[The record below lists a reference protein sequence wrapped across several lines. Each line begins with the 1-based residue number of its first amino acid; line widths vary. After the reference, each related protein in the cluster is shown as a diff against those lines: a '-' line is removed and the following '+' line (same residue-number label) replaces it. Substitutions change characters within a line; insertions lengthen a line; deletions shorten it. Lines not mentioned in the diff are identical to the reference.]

1 MAIEEPIFIVG
12 EGRSGTTTLRN
23 IISRHP
29 KIWGVDRE
37 SYIFV
42 ENWLRQI
49 LSLKN
54 MKIILETFLSVFVSI
69 KRVGIN
75 AHKIIK

>member
-1 MAIEEPIFIVG
+1 MEEPIFIVG

-37 SYIFV
+37 SYIFAETASTFFKEY
-42 ENWLRQI
+42 EN
-49 LSLKN
+49 N
-54 MKIILETFLSVFVSI
+54 F
-69 KRVGIN
+69 
-75 AHKIIK
+75 